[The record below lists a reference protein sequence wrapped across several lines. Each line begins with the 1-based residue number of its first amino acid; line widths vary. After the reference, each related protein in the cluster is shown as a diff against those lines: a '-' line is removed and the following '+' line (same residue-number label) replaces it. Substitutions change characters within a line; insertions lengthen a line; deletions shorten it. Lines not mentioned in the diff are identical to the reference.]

1 MVVTTVAGIFD
12 FTLSVIE
19 KVPVPLSASV
29 KVIFITYEPF
39 RASVVLPEITLKLPP
54 SKFVNKDAVPS

>member
-12 FTLSVIE
+12 FTLSVIK

-29 KVIFITYEPF
+29 KVIFIKYEPF

>member
-29 KVIFITYEPF
+29 KVIFITYEPL
-39 RASVVLPEITLKLPP
+39 RASVVFPEITLKLPP
-54 SKFVNKDAVPS
+54 